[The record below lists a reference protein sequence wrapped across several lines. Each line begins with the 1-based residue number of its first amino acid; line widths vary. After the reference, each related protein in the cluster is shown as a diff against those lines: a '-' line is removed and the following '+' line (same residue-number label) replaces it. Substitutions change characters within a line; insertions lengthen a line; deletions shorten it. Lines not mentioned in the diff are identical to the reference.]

1 MSLVLITLFL
11 LLLLSVNKD
20 DASITIHIM
29 VHMSIRGF
37 IGLDLD
43 IYRDNDPE

>member
-1 MSLVLITLFL
+1 LFL

-29 VHMSIRGF
+29 VNMSIRGF
-37 IGLDLD
+37 TGFDLD
-43 IYRDNDPE
+43 IYRDYDHE